1 MVYTATS
8 EIQKEGGV
16 DLKQQ
21 IGDENAYYSIS
32 LQVYAPDAARPD
44 QTTTQAFETEE
55 YHFFGGVD
63 CSLAI

>member
-16 DLKQQ
+16 DLHEP
-21 IGDENAYYSIS
+21 IGDDSAYYSIS

-44 QTTTQAFETEE
+44 QNTTQAFETEE
-55 YHFFGGVD
+55 YHFFGGAE